1 MKIKS
6 LVLSALVAG
15 TSLVAVPALACDG
28 HKDDK
33 TVKATEPGKAV
44 TLVGMVTREGCPM
57 EAKSM
62 DCTGCVLTLDAG
74 KDGATKYM
82 IVKDA
87 AAEKM
92 LKGVFGAKKEGQARI
107 EVKGEL
113 FEKDGKKLVR
123 IKSYK
128 LVATA

>member
-1 MKIKS
+1 
-6 LVLSALVAG
+6 
-15 TSLVAVPALACDG
+15 
-28 HKDDK
+28 
-33 TVKATEPGKAV
+33 
-44 TLVGMVTREGCPM
+44 MVTREGCPM
-57 EAKSM
+57 EAKTM

-74 KDGATKYM
+74 QKNGSSDGAMKYM

-92 LKGVFGAKKEGQARI
+92 LKGVFGTKKAGQARI